1 MTKEINIDDNLIED
15 VKKAREENNRLMF
28 EFGNLKLERI
38 SLEQRMNDI
47 EKLESDMTAKYK
59 GNVSKEQKVANKLKN
74 KYGDG
79 VVNLDKG
86 IFIPNEDKK

>member
-1 MTKEINIDDNLIED
+1 
-15 VKKAREENNRLMF
+15 
-28 EFGNLKLERI
+28 
-38 SLEQRMNDI
+38 
-47 EKLESDMTAKYK
+47 MTAKYK